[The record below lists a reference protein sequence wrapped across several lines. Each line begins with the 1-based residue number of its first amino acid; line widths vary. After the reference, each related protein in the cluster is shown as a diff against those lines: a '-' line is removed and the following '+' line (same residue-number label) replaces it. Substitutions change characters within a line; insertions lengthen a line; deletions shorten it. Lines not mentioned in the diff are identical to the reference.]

1 MDVFSFRM
9 VYSYQ
14 VVFFTNSN
22 INITKIASTNH
33 RNFKT
38 LKANEKICY
47 LLIKSLM
54 NKNEGLQCITGSNCH
69 SLNEIILS
77 TAVSLD

>member
-47 LLIKSLM
+47 LLIKSLI

-69 SLNEIILS
+69 SLYEIILS